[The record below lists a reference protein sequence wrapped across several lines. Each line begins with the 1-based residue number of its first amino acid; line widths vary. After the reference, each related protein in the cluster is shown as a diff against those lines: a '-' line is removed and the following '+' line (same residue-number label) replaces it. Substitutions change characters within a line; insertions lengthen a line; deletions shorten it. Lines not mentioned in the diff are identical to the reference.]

1 VNTREAQNNKHDVKY
16 GLTADMDEFRYRLRT
31 RREIEETTPA
41 LLLGFLKAEEPVKRI
56 APEHIA
62 LPFAFFYYFV

>member
-1 VNTREAQNNKHDVKY
+1 
-16 GLTADMDEFRYRLRT
+16 LTADMDEFRYRLRT